1 MHRVRISG
9 YPPTSVDPQIAT
21 VYPAQFTQLIHKRCE
36 LRLGFRITH
45 QRADPPHPLRLL
57 RPSRHRPRRRAAE
70 QRDECAPLHSI
81 TSSASESR
89 LSESLTPSDFAV
101 LTLMTNSNF
110 VVSVTGRSLG
120 LAPLRILPM

>member
-45 QRADPPHPLRLL
+45 QRADPPHPLGL
-57 RPSRHRPRRRAAE
+57 RARRERPRCRAAE
-70 QRDECAPLHSI
+70 QRDEVATDHSI
-81 TSSASESR
+81 TSSAR
-89 LSESLTPSDFAV
+89 PSSGSGTVRPSALAV
-101 LTLMTNSNF
+101 FILMTSSTF
-110 VVSVTGRSLG
+110 T
-120 LAPLRILPM
+120 AF